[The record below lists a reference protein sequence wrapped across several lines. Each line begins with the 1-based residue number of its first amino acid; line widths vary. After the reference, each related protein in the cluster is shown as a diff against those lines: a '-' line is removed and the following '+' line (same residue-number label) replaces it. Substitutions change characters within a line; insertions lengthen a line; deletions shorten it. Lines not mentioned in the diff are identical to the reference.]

1 MTHCSVVDEES
12 YISNLSRSLSLV
24 LDDFYCQL
32 RAVGFSS
39 VTGAGTTELLAEIEK
54 ARAEYFSEFLP
65 DLEAKRKKAKERE
78 ERRKKEDLKKLKN
91 DLVCYLTR
99 LLMAKVLTLL
109 TTRSDPNSIA
119 LFFTAIV
126 KGDDA

>member
-1 MTHCSVVDEES
+1 M
-12 YISNLSRSLSLV
+12 